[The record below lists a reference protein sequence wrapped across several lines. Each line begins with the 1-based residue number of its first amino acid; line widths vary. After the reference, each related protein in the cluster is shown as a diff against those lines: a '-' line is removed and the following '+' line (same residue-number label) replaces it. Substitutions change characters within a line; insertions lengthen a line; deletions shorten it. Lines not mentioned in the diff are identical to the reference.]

1 MNKVGFISLG
11 CHKNRLDSE
20 VMLGLLQEAGYTIVP
35 EEEAEILVVNTC
47 GFIQEAKEEAI
58 QTTLEA
64 AQYKGHGTCRF
75 LIMAGCFSQR
85 YVKDLVHELPE
96 VDFFIGLDDVP
107 HIVKICQNLE
117 RDASL
122 SPPDPCLP
130 GKGQEESP
138 LEGGRGVF
146 SPPEDDPSTMPLV
159 LSEGERSGRTV
170 LVEGEQRWVCSR
182 ISDTLA
188 QKTLSSYLYD
198 HTVPRLRLGA
208 RHTAYVKIAE
218 GCCYQCSFCAIP
230 MIRGKLRS
238 RSMDSIV
245 HEVKLLAEQ
254 GVKEV
259 ILIAQDTTLYG
270 VDLTGK
276 PMIVPLLERLVAVD
290 KIRWVRLMYAYPTS
304 LDLPLIRLVA
314 GEEKICTYLDL
325 PLQHIDDTIL
335 KRMRRGIT
343 EAKTRK
349 LIDQLRTEIPGLTL
363 RTSFIVGFPGEND
376 EKFHKLENFVRDAQ
390 FDRVGVF
397 MYSYEDG
404 TLAYDMPDQIPHEI
418 AEARHKRLMEVQ
430 ANISLKKHQEM
441 VGTIQT
447 VLVDGV
453 SEETPL
459 LLEARTEGQ
468 APEIDGVVYINEG
481 ITEQGAFEKV
491 QITEAFPYDLVGK
504 IV

>member
-1 MNKVGFISLG
+1 MNKIGFISLG

-20 VMLGLLQEAGYTIVP
+20 VMLGLLQEAGYTVVP

-64 AQYKGHGTCRF
+64 AQYKEHGNCRF

-85 YVKDLVHELPE
+85 YVNDLIQGLPE

-107 HIVKICQNLE
+107 NIVRICQDLE

-122 SPPDPCLP
+122 SPPKRGRD
-130 GKGQEESP
+130 GNSP
-138 LEGGRGVF
+138 LEGGVGRCSSPSNHRLPGRG
-146 SPPEDDPSTMPLV
+146 
-159 LSEGERSGRTV
+159 
-170 LVEGEQRWVCSR
+170 QRWVPSR
-182 ISDTLA
+182 VSDTLA
-188 QKTLSSYLYD
+188 QNTSSIYLYD
-198 HTVPRLRLGA
+198 HEVPRLRLGN

-218 GCCYQCSFCAIP
+218 GCRYQCSFCAIP

-238 RSMDSIV
+238 RSMNSIV
-245 HEVKLLAEQ
+245 QEVTSLAEQ

-259 ILIAQDTTLYG
+259 ILIAQDTTSYG

-276 PMIVPLLERLVAVD
+276 SMIVPLLERLAAVEN
-290 KIRWVRLMYAYPTS
+290 IQWIRLMYTYPTS
-304 LDLPLIRLVA
+304 LDLSLMRLVA

-349 LIDQLRTEIPGLTL
+349 LLNQLRTEIPGLTL
-363 RTSFIVGFPGEND
+363 RTSFIVGFPGETD
-376 EKFHKLENFVRDAQ
+376 KAFHTLEDFIRDVQ
-390 FDRVGVF
+390 FDRLGVF
-397 MYSYEDG
+397 TYSHEDG
-404 TLAYDMPDQIPHEI
+404 TPAYEMPDQIPHEI
-418 AEARHKRLMEVQ
+418 AEARYDRLMKVQ
-430 ANISLKKHQEM
+430 ARISFEKNREL

-447 VLVDGV
+447 VLVDGI

-468 APEIDGVVYINEG
+468 SPEIDGVVYINEG
-481 ITEQGAFEKV
+481 NAAEQGAFEKV
-491 QITEAFPYDLVGK
+491 LITEAFPYDLVGK